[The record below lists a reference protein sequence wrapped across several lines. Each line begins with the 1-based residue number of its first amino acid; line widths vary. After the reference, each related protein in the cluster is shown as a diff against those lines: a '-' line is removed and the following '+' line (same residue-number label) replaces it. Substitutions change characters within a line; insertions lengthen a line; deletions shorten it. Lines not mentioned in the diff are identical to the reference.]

1 MKSTR
6 TANPYPVVNLDALSE
21 RMARLK
27 KGDAGYDSTLT
38 QQQVR
43 VCEHP
48 IRFDNMHNQVVDDF
62 MSQNI
67 TDIGCVC
74 NLCDASKFKNLV
86 IRVVFEERLAGPLM
100 GDINFLIHLLSVWN
114 RMVP

>member
-27 KGDAGYDSTLT
+27 KGDAWYDSTPT

-48 IRFDNMHNQVVDDF
+48 IRSDNMHHQVVDDF
-62 MSQNI
+62 MSQKT
-67 TDIGCVC
+67 TD
-74 NLCDASKFKNLV
+74 NAASSGISSGEL
-86 IRVVFEERLAGPLM
+86 VFEPTMNPETLIRLLV
-100 GDINFLIHLLSVWN
+100 LWW
-114 RMVP
+114 

>member
-6 TANPYPVVNLDALSE
+6 TANPYLVVNLDALSE

-27 KGDAGYDSTLT
+27 KGDAGYDSTPT

-48 IRFDNMHNQVVDDF
+48 IRSDNMHNQVVDDF

-67 TDIGCVC
+67 TD
-74 NLCDASKFKNLV
+74 NAASSGYYSSGEFG
-86 IRVVFEERLAGPLM
+86 F
-100 GDINFLIHLLSVWN
+100 
-114 RMVP
+114 

>member
-27 KGDAGYDSTLT
+27 KGDAGYDSTST
-38 QQQVR
+38 QQQVK

-48 IRFDNMHNQVVDDF
+48 IRSDNMHNQVVDDF
-62 MSQNI
+62 LSQNT
-67 TDIGCVC
+67 TDIA
-74 NLCDASKFKNLV
+74 ASSGISSGELV
-86 IRVVFEERLAGPLM
+86 LEPTMTPNTTSSTLGGEVAVGER
-100 GDINFLIHLLSVWN
+100 
-114 RMVP
+114 